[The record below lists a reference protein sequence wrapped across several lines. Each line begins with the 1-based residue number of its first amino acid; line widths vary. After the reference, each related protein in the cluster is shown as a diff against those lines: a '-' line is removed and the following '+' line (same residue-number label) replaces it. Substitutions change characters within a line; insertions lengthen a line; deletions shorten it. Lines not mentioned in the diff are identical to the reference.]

1 MGRVSLTK
9 RITNAWH
16 ALRGDPG
23 WADRWYE
30 VFPGNMTKAGI
41 RIDQES
47 ALTIPTL
54 FAALNFLAS
63 TMATLPKVVMRRLPS
78 GGREHALDHPL
89 YDRLHNKVNDEG
101 LSSWQW
107 IFTSIN
113 HKYLWGN
120 WYTLRW
126 IKTYRNQQL
135 YPLLPERMVRYDEQR
150 KGYIYRLKSGEPVF
164 IPRDRLL
171 HIPHISMDGVM
182 GKGIIHY
189 ARESLGLAKAQ
200 EEFAATFF
208 GQGIHPGGFVEVG
221 GTMAEETRTGLQR
234 DFNEKYGGLGR
245 NWKFI
250 FVTGDSKIKEAS
262 VDAQKAQALES
273 RQFSVVEVARW
284 MNLPPHILRD
294 LVRATFSNIEQ
305 QSLELVIYSLLP
317 LATQIEQAMNIR
329 LFDDEERRTHYIKF
343 ELKGLLRGDLEARTK
358 FYTAMLDRGVF
369 NADTVLELED
379 MNPQPNGLGRVY
391 VLPLNMVNKQY
402 VVGGGVP
409 SLQMEEESGALPA
422 ARHRSALTFRQKSI
436 AERRLLTK
444 AWKPV
449 FARAAGRLLKKEIA
463 AVRSAVE
470 ETLKERAVTDFSLW
484 LEEFYRDFPSQVKK
498 TVGRTVDKYAE
509 DLLPIALGEIG
520 TEANVSAEYAEFRR
534 RYLDDLAHRHTTTS
548 RRALM
553 ATLREAETEGRNEA
567 EALEERLV
575 EWEEKRPA
583 KITMHETV
591 RAEGAFARAAF
602 AAAGVRYLR
611 WVAYGDSCPYCTA
624 LDGVIVGIDQTF
636 VAEGEWQPEGA
647 DKPFAITGTRRHP
660 PLHAG
665 CDCSIEASI

>member
-23 WADRWYE
+23 FDDRWYE
-30 VFPGNMTKAGI
+30 IFPGSMTKAGT
-41 RIDQES
+41 RINEES
-47 ALTIPTL
+47 SLTISTL
-54 FAALNFLAS
+54 FAAVNFLAS
-63 TMATLPKVVMRRLPS
+63 TMATLPTVVLRRLPN
-78 GGREHALDHPL
+78 GGREHALNHPL

-101 LSSWQW
+101 LNSWQW
-107 IFTSIN
+107 KFTSIM

-120 WYTLRW
+120 WYTWHWVR
-126 IKTYRNQQL
+126 TYQNQQL
-135 YPLLPERMVRYDEQR
+135 YPLLPQRMVKYDEKD
-150 KGYIYRLKSGEPVF
+150 KGYIYRLKSGQPVF
-164 IPRDRLL
+164 IPRGQLL
-171 HIPHISMDGVM
+171 HIPHISTDGVM
-182 GKGIIHY
+182 GKGIVHY

-208 GQGIHPGGFVEVG
+208 GQGIHPGGFVEVA
-221 GTMAEETRTGLQR
+221 GTMGEETRVGVQK

-245 NWKFI
+245 DWRFI
-250 FVTGDSKIKEAS
+250 FLTGDAKVKEAS

-317 LATQIEQAMNIR
+317 VATQIEQAMNIR
-329 LFDDEERRTHYIKF
+329 LFDDIERRTHYVKF
-343 ELKGLLRGDLEARTK
+343 ELKGLLRGDLDARTK

-379 MNPQPNGLGRVY
+379 MNPQPNGLGQVY

-402 VVGGGVP
+402 VVGGGGP
-409 SLQMEEESGALPA
+409 SLTIEEDSGPPA
-422 ARHRSALTFRQKSI
+422 ASRTQALLTYRQRSV

-449 FARAAGRLLKKEIA
+449 FERAAGQLVKKEVA
-463 AVRSAVE
+463 AIRAAAE
-470 ETLKERAVTDFSLW
+470 EMLKERSASDFHLW
-484 LEEFYRDFPSQVKK
+484 LDEFYQEFSNQVKK
-498 TVGRTVDKYAE
+498 TIGGTVHKYAT
-509 DLLPIALGEIG
+509 DLLPIALKEIG
-520 TEANVSAEYAEFRR
+520 SEADVSIEYIEFRR
-534 RYLDDLAHRHTTTS
+534 RYLDDLAQRHVTTS
-548 RRALM
+548 RQALL
-553 ATLREAETEGRNEA
+553 AVLREAEAEGLDLA
-567 EALEERLV
+567 EALEERLQA
-575 EWEEKRPA
+575 WEDKRPA

-602 AAAGVRYLR
+602 ASAGVIYLR
-611 WVAYGDSCPYCTA
+611 WLAFGDSCPYCTA
-624 LDGVIVGIDQTF
+624 LDGTVVGIDQTF
-636 VAEGEWQPEGA
+636 VAEGDYQPEGA
-647 DKPFAITGTRRHP
+647 EEPLKISGTRRHP
-660 PLHAG
+660 PLHGG